1 MGFVGDRI
9 DELAVEANADAQ
21 NGFGKGGKE
30 TVVVTAS
37 ASQAVA
43 VGGEGK
49 SGDEDDVGGGGIGD
63 RALCGI
69 GFVNS
74 KSTGLQLRR
83 VGYRVE
89 DQAFS
94 IDAGQED
101 GFRMTPVEGVQIGF
115 SGQCGEGGDDPC
127 FLPAREGWDTRADA
141 FRGGRCGGGR
151 YPGELRSHEA
161 A

>member
-1 MGFVGDRI
+1 MGFLRDRI
-9 DELAVEANADAQ
+9 DELAVEANTDAQ
-21 NGFGKGGKE
+21 NGFGQGGKE
-30 TVVVTAS
+30 AVIITAS

-49 SGDEDDVGGGGIGD
+49 SGDEDDVGGGGIGGWAM
-63 RALCGI
+63 RWI

-74 KSTGLQLRR
+74 ESTGFQLRR
-83 VGYRVE
+83 GGYAME
-89 DQAFS
+89 DQVFS